1 MAVGCE
7 SLTRFGNYAN
17 KAFTRTGDD
26 FCGSCGKTAYDETLI
41 GHRIKMES
49 FATVT
54 EASKLFASLPEV
66 VQAYISQRGGAH
78 EIPPYD
84 VLRKIP
90 ETLHDNPN
98 DFVVVV
104 TG

>member
-1 MAVGCE
+1 
-7 SLTRFGNYAN
+7 
-17 KAFTRTGDD
+17 
-26 FCGSCGKTAYDETLI
+26 
-41 GHRIKMES
+41 MES